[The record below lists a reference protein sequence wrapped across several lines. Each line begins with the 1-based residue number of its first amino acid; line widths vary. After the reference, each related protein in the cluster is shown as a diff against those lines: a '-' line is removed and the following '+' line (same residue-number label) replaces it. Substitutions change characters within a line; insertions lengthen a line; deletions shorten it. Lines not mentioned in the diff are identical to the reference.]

1 MSEDRFDAPPGEFK
15 FPEGASAEFLFEKGV
30 SNEDTKKLAKV
41 KLGVVYE
48 EIVEILNTYMD
59 MPQENM
65 KIIASWIIGTYYHS
79 SFSTFP
85 FLFINAMRGSGK
97 TRLLKILAN
106 LCKGGRGEVQTGVSE
121 AVLFRSTPGDT
132 LIMDECESIGT
143 KEKSALREYLNACY
157 KKGGTVKRTK
167 KAKIQGVEEWVIE
180 RFQPYK
186 PIALANIWGIEEVL
200 GDRCISFILEKS
212 NNPLKT
218 KLIEDF
224 EENPDFLK
232 IRDTLRGISVVSVVY
247 SGTGNYIKS
256 WNNYILNKYNYTNY
270 IPTETTL
277 TTLTTQNTEDPLE
290 EEMFN
295 KIDGLNIDGRN
306 FELLFPLLMISRH
319 ISEEAFNTMLLI
331 GGNIIKQKKENEFA
345 ESRDVMVYEF
355 VSKQDR
361 QLELV
366 PIKELTRRFKTFIG
380 AEEEWINERW
390 VGKALKRLNLVLNK
404 TRQASGVYIMLNIA
418 KASEKTKMFGG
429 KNVTT

>member
-1 MSEDRFDAPPGEFK
+1 
-15 FPEGASAEFLFEKGV
+15 
-30 SNEDTKKLAKV
+30 
-41 KLGVVYE
+41 
-48 EIVEILNTYMD
+48 MD
-59 MPQENM
+59 MPEEHM
-65 KIIASWIIGTYYHS
+65 KIIATWIIGTYYHS
-79 SFSTFP
+79 TFSTFP

-106 LCKGGRGEVQTGVSE
+106 LCKGSRGEVQTGVSE

-132 LIMDECESIGT
+132 MIMDECESIGS
-143 KEKSALREYLNACY
+143 KDKSALREYLNACY

-200 GDRCISFILEKS
+200 GDRCISFVLEKS
-212 NNPLKT
+212 NNPAKT

-224 EENPDFLK
+224 EDNVNFK
-232 IRDTLRGISVVSVVY
+232 RIRQVISSVSVVSVVY

-256 WNNYILNKYNYTNY
+256 WNNYILSKYNYTNY

-277 TTLTTQNTEDPLE
+277 TTLTTQNTLE

-295 KIDGLNIDGRN
+295 KIDNLNIDGRN
-306 FELLFPLLMISRH
+306 FELLFPLLMIAKH
-319 ISEEAFNTMLLI
+319 ISDEVFEIMLRI
-331 GGNIIKQKKENEFA
+331 GGDIIKQKRENEFA

-380 AEEEWINERW
+380 GDEDWINERW

-418 KASEKTKMFGG
+418 KASEKTKMF
-429 KNVTT
+429 KHKVVENALP